1 MGPSECWT
9 WQWMNQRVDG
19 NENNLIIGVWDYKKE
34 VGSDETT

>member
-1 MGPSECWT
+1 
-9 WQWMNQRVDG
+9 MNQRVDG